1 VGTVAFGGAM
11 TMAGLLLASGAKG
24 KRAVLPN
31 TKMMLHMP
39 SGVARGQVS
48 LSTQPITPSLR
59 RFSGVL
65 IDRVCLSHGRFY
77 SADAAVQPWIGKS
90 RS

>member
-1 VGTVAFGGAM
+1 MAFGGAM

-48 LSTQPITPSLR
+48 GVHLPLTRERTKRESWWGAQSTAGPGHAR
-59 RFSGVL
+59 
-65 IDRVCLSHGRFY
+65 
-77 SADAAVQPWIGKS
+77 
-90 RS
+90 

>member
-1 VGTVAFGGAM
+1 MDAERIDACGMVRRRQAIRSDVGTVAFGGAM

-39 SGVARGQVS
+39 SGVARGQV
-48 LSTQPITPSLR
+48 R
-59 RFSGVL
+59 
-65 IDRVCLSHGRFY
+65 
-77 SADAAVQPWIGKS
+77 A
-90 RS
+90 